1 MIIFPNAKIN
11 LGLNIINKREDGYH
25 NLETIFYPVPLCD
38 IMEIIPADKTVL
50 HVSGNK
56 IDCAPEKNLV
66 IKAYE
71 KLKKEFDIPSLD
83 IYLHKIIP
91 DGAGL
96 GGGSADASFMLK
108 AINDLFNL
116 NISNDRLIHISK
128 TLGADCPFFIYNK
141 PMLAS
146 GIGEIL
152 TPVDLSLKGKGILII
167 KPNVYVSTKIAFS
180 NIKLGKPECSVKD
193 IIGLP
198 IEQWKNLLKND
209 FETSVFSEFPQLR
222 EIKEEL
228 YINHAMYASMSGSG
242 SALYGI
248 FESVNM
254 AEIAKN
260 AINCHS
266 SFIFELQ

>member
-25 NLETIFYPVPLCD
+25 NLETIFYPIPFSD
-38 IMEIIPADKTVL
+38 ILEVVPADKTML

-71 KLKKEFDIPSLD
+71 ILKEEYDIPSLD

-96 GGGSADASFMLK
+96 GGGSADASFLLK

-116 NISNDRLIHISK
+116 NISNDRLVHISK
-128 TLGADCPFFIYNK
+128 KLGADCPFFIYNK
-141 PMLAS
+141 PMMAS

-167 KPNVYVSTKIAFS
+167 KPDVYVSTKVAFS
-180 NIKLGKPECSVKD
+180 NIKPCKPEYSVKD
-193 IIGLP
+193 IIRLP
-198 IEQWKNLLKND
+198 VLQWRDLLQND
-209 FETSVFSEFPQLR
+209 FETSIFSEFPQLR
-222 EIKEEL
+222 KIKEEL
-228 YINHAMYASMSGSG
+228 YTNHAMYASMSGSG
-242 SALYGI
+242 SALFGI